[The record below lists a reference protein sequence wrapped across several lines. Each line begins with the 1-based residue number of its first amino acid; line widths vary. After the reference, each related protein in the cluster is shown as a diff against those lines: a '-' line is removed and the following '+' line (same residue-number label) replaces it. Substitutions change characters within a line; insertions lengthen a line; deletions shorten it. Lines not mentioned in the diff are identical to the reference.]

1 MTLRSIISFDVDNAE
16 IITDIDGKIGS
27 VGDDPAGLAIAFVNS
42 PGPESAIELFQR
54 LRSISDA
61 PHFLGCTAMGIIGEG
76 REIEDIG
83 GASIVA
89 GTIPDATISG
99 FHLGDEDLF
108 SSLNDA
114 DSFSSAIGLDTVPKL
129 FIILVDP
136 FSTPTRELLAAF
148 NRTFPGIPVVGG
160 IASGGSGPRRNIM
173 ALDDSI
179 YNSGTVGFA
188 VGGEVE
194 IDVIVSQGCQAVG
207 PLMEV
212 TKSRGN
218 VITELEGEAPLQL
231 LHSAFADLGPRHRSM
246 VQDGLLLGVV
256 ADKTI
261 EEPGP
266 GDFLIRNVLGV
277 DESSGALTVT
287 EFLRPGQ
294 KIRFFA
300 RDAQSAIDD
309 LELLLSPQA
318 FSNAPS
324 LGLLFTCN
332 GRGTRLFGHPDG
344 DIKIVMNALGKDCPV
359 AGFVCAGEIGP
370 IGAQN
375 YIHGQTASI
384 VLIRSTPRPTNKS

>member
-1 MTLRSIISFDVDNAE
+1 MTFRSVISYDLDNAE
-16 IITDIDGKIGS
+16 IIADIDGKIGS

-42 PGPESAIELFQR
+42 PGPESAIELLQR

-114 DSFSSAIGLDTVPKL
+114 DSFSSAIGLDTAPKL

-179 YNSGTVGFA
+179 
-188 VGGEVE
+188 
-194 IDVIVSQGCQAVG
+194 
-207 PLMEV
+207 
-212 TKSRGN
+212 
-218 VITELEGEAPLQL
+218 
-231 LHSAFADLGPRHRSM
+231 
-246 VQDGLLLGVV
+246 
-256 ADKTI
+256 
-261 EEPGP
+261 
-266 GDFLIRNVLGV
+266 
-277 DESSGALTVT
+277 
-287 EFLRPGQ
+287 
-294 KIRFFA
+294 
-300 RDAQSAIDD
+300 
-309 LELLLSPQA
+309 
-318 FSNAPS
+318 
-324 LGLLFTCN
+324 
-332 GRGTRLFGHPDG
+332 
-344 DIKIVMNALGKDCPV
+344 
-359 AGFVCAGEIGP
+359 
-370 IGAQN
+370 
-375 YIHGQTASI
+375 
-384 VLIRSTPRPTNKS
+384 